1 MDQRATLFQTALTL
15 SMQES
20 WWGVWVIDN
29 LAFEPYS
36 AKASASADLAA
47 GFGNDLF
54 PYTARF
60 VGQVGGTLH
69 VAQSGVLV
77 QAWNAING
85 SNWTDDQ
92 IAEQFTEDHGI
103 VPNPYT
109 GLDIPKL
116 VTKADVVAK
125 TGTPIAKSLDWVNLT
140 FQDNIAVPDDAWA
153 DWDATN
159 QVFIS
164 AKDRA
169 AADSTYK
176 QTAVVQETVTFSP
189 DIFKTKWHDGST
201 LSVADFVMDMIM
213 TFDPGKKESKI
224 YDDGYATSTFAAFMT
239 HFKGVKIVSTN
250 PLTITTWDDKFNL
263 DAENSV
269 TTWYPSYAE
278 GYTYGT
284 YAWHNIT
291 PAIQAEAD
299 GKMAFSLDK
308 STTLKVDET
317 STVSGPTL
325 AIQSTYLDSDATA
338 GYIPFAPTLGTYIT
352 AADAKTR
359 YANLQAFYK
368 AHNNIAIGTGPYFV
382 DKVDSTAGSITM
394 TRFPDYMFPSDQ
406 FSGFSAPEIAV
417 ASVNGPTSVA
427 AGSAAAF
434 TAAVTFNGQPY
445 ASKDIDKVS
454 YTLFGSDGSVAA
466 SGDATLTAEG
476 QYAINLT
483 TDQTGKLPAGSAS
496 LNVAVAS
503 KVVAMPT
510 FVTYQFVVTK

>member
-1 MDQRATLFQTALTL
+1 MT
-15 SMQES
+15 ES

-36 AKASASADLAA
+36 AKVSASADLAA

-54 PYTARF
+54 AYTARF
-60 VGQVGGTLH
+60 KDQLGGTLR

-92 IAEQFTEDHGI
+92 IAEQFTEDHGV

-109 GLDIPKL
+109 GLAIPKL
-116 VTKADVVAK
+116 VAKADVVAK

-140 FQDNIAVPDDAWA
+140 FSDSIAVPDDAWA
-153 DWDATN
+153 DWDATT
-159 QVFIS
+159 QTFIT

-169 AADSTYK
+169 ANAAAAKAKDPKAADANYT
-176 QTAVVQETVTFSP
+176 QTAVVESTVTFSP

-201 LSVADFVMDMIM
+201 LSVADFVMAMIM

-224 YDDGYATSTFAAFMT
+224 YDDGYATSTFAAFMSQ
-239 HFKGVKIVSTN
+239 FKGVKIVSTD
-250 PLTITTWDDKFNL
+250 PLVISTWSDKFNL

-269 TTWYPSYAE
+269 STWYPSYAE

-291 PAIQAEAD
+291 PAIQGEAD

-308 STTLKVDET
+308 STSLKVDET

-338 GYIPFAPTLGTYIT
+338 GYIPFAPTLGKFIT
-352 AADAKTR
+352 ADEAKAR

-368 AHNNIAIGTGPYFV
+368 AHNNVAIGTGVYFV

-394 TRFPDYMFPSDQ
+394 SRFADYLFPSDQ
-406 FSGFSAPEIAV
+406 FAGFSAPEIAV
-417 ASVNGPTSVA
+417 AAVDGPTTVKAGDA
-427 AGSAAAF
+427 ASF
-434 TAAVTFNGQPY
+434 TVNVTFNGQPY
-445 ASKDIDKVS
+445 PSKDLDKVS
-454 YTLFGSDGSVAA
+454 YTLFGSDGSVVA
-466 SGDATLTAEG
+466 SGDAKFKAEG
-476 QYAINLT
+476 QYTIDLT
-483 TDQTGKLPAGSAS
+483 TDQTSKLPAGSAS
-496 LNVAVAS
+496 LSIAVAS
-503 KVVAMPT
+503 KAVALPT
-510 FVTYQFVVTK
+510 FVTYQFVGTK